1 MGDGLLSLNWNNHGA
16 TFCHTLAALRG
27 KDKYTDVTV
36 SCEGNFYQVH
46 KLVLSTCSEYFEKIF
61 ENTPCK
67 HPVIVLRD
75 VQCDELESLLNY
87 MYKGVVSVAQSD
99 LSRLI
104 KVAELLQIKGLAV
117 PDEPPNPSKSGSHKR
132 SNDDRISP
140 RSSTDSPY
148 PKRRRRRE
156 SDNYQP
162 GTSSSSHSKNNES
175 HEPSWSED
183 RDNRLLDDR
192 LQEPLHS
199 PVTVN
204 VDETLVKEEILDN
217 DSEDQ
222 VPETDYGGLDHS
234 GDASQ
239 DAGGLMIPKFDDAK
253 DDEAEPSP
261 VTLPDPVVEAL
272 AGPSGL
278 QGWADGGDIAR
289 RMALGEGFGS
299 GESQDMSSSVGL
311 PPQAS
316 GQPQQMGKMVQP
328 TQRSFEAEFKKKL
341 FDKYG
346 QCQKYLIPE
355 SVYYK
360 IIEDMKTVAQVTTTK
375 SRHHYYILKKYEV
388 LNCGDVEKLIKK
400 RQSPEDRPVYYAT
413 IEDTYDIINEAHIA
427 TGHGGRDRMLK
438 HLGEKYA
445 NITKDAVELYK
456 SYCLVCQ
463 EKRKR
468 PKTTGVIARPILSNE
483 LNS

>member
-316 GQPQQMGKMVQP
+316 GQPQQMVPQLGNSKTDEMKRKGRKSDLLPRRFSCPHCSYTTNVP
-328 TQRSFEAEFKKKL
+328 
-341 FDKYG
+341 
-346 QCQKYLIPE
+346 I
-355 SVYYK
+355 
-360 IIEDMKTVAQVTTTK
+360 DMSSHIRNHTGERFYTCIFCPKRVTHK
-375 SRHHYYILKKYEV
+375 
-388 LNCGDVEKLIKK
+388 G
-400 RQSPEDRPVYYAT
+400 
-413 IEDTYDIINEAHIA
+413 HI
-427 TGHGGRDRMLK
+427 GK
-438 HLGEKYA
+438 HLRAHTGEKP
-445 NITKDAVELYK
+445 YK
-456 SYCLVCQ
+456 CAFCPSQFSQACHLQEHTRIHTGEKPFGCHLCSYQSAYRSGL
-463 EKRKR
+463 
-468 PKTTGVIARPILSNE
+468 ARHIKAHHR
-483 LNS
+483 

>member
-162 GTSSSSHSKNNES
+162 GTSSSSHSKNSES

-222 VPETDYGGLDHS
+222 VPETDYGGLGDHS

-316 GQPQQMGKMVQP
+316 GQPQQMV
-328 TQRSFEAEFKKKL
+328 L
-341 FDKYG
+341 
-346 QCQKYLIPE
+346 LE
-355 SVYYK
+355 SNDGGSSRGGGGG
-360 IIEDMKTVAQVTTTK
+360 ERTK
-375 SRHHYYILKKYEV
+375 SPLGGQHCCRYCNYASHFKGNVVRHMRVHTGDKPFACPYCPLKFIQKCILTMHV
-388 LNCGDVEKLIKK
+388 RTHTGEKPHACHLCPYRAIKK
-400 RQSPEDRPVYYAT
+400 
-413 IEDTYDIINEAHIA
+413 IL
-427 TGHGGRDRMLK
+427 LK
-438 HLGEKYA
+438 NHL
-445 NITKDAVELYK
+445 
-456 SYCLVCQ
+456 
-463 EKRKR
+463 
-468 PKTTGVIARPILSNE
+468 LSKHQ
-483 LNS
+483 LQM

>member
-316 GQPQQMGKMVQP
+316 GQPQQMVMESDVLRQETGDE
-328 TQRSFEAEFKKKL
+328 SSKKL
-341 FDKYG
+341 
-346 QCQKYLIPE
+346 QCPFCNYVAKRKLHLASHIYSHTGEKPFE
-355 SVYYK
+355 CSYCSK
-360 IIEDMKTVAQVTTTK
+360 KFTSKTHLKLHIRTHTGEKPYVCSHCSYCSTQSSSLKNHVL
-375 SRHHYYILKKYEV
+375 RHHWDKV
-388 LNCGDVEKLIKK
+388 N
-400 RQSPEDRPVYYAT
+400 
-413 IEDTYDIINEAHIA
+413 
-427 TGHGGRDRMLK
+427 
-438 HLGEKYA
+438 
-445 NITKDAVELYK
+445 LY
-456 SYCLVCQ
+456 
-463 EKRKR
+463 
-468 PKTTGVIARPILSNE
+468 
-483 LNS
+483 

>member
-162 GTSSSSHSKNNES
+162 GTSSSSHSKNSES

-222 VPETDYGGLDHS
+222 VPETDYGGLGDHS

-316 GQPQQMGKMVQP
+316 GQPQQMV
-328 TQRSFEAEFKKKL
+328 TQRRRRTISGGELKKK
-341 FDKYG
+341 KRH
-346 QCQKYLIPE
+346 QCSYCEYSTDNSGNIIGHIRIHTGEKPYKCSYCPWEFSQLTNYKNHLRTHTGEKPFSCQFCPYRATQKSSLKNHIL
-355 SVYYK
+355 
-360 IIEDMKTVAQVTTTK
+360 
-375 SRHHYYILKKYEV
+375 SRHT
-388 LNCGDVEKLIKK
+388 N
-400 RQSPEDRPVYYAT
+400 RP
-413 IEDTYDIINEAHIA
+413 
-427 TGHGGRDRMLK
+427 
-438 HLGEKYA
+438 
-445 NITKDAVELYK
+445 
-456 SYCLVCQ
+456 
-463 EKRKR
+463 
-468 PKTTGVIARPILSNE
+468 
-483 LNS
+483 

>member
-316 GQPQQMGKMVQP
+316 GQPQQMVMLGGVGNGTVKNHCCPYCNYSSATKGRLRDHIYIHTGYRPYQC
-328 TQRSFEAEFKKKL
+328 SFCDKKFFTKTHLKL
-341 FDKYG
+341 HVRTHTGERPY
-346 QCQKYLIPE
+346 QCNYC
-355 SVYYK
+355 SYSA
-360 IIEDMKTVAQVTTTK
+360 AQTST
-375 SRHHYYILKKYEV
+375 
-388 LNCGDVEKLIKK
+388 LNTHIKK
-400 RQSPEDRPVYYAT
+400 VHKVE
-413 IEDTYDIINEAHIA
+413 TYN
-427 TGHGGRDRMLK
+427 
-438 HLGEKYA
+438 
-445 NITKDAVELYK
+445 
-456 SYCLVCQ
+456 
-463 EKRKR
+463 
-468 PKTTGVIARPILSNE
+468 
-483 LNS
+483 

>member
-316 GQPQQMGKMVQP
+316 GQPQQMVAMESADVVRGGRTLKMYQCPYCSHSTVHKFNLKDHIRTHTGYKP
-328 TQRSFEAEFKKKL
+328 YLCT
-341 FDKYG
+341 Y
-346 QCQKYLIPE
+346 CQKRFNTRTHL
-355 SVYYK
+355 
-360 IIEDMKTVAQVTTTK
+360 KT
-375 SRHHYYILKKYEV
+375 
-388 LNCGDVEKLIKK
+388 
-400 RQSPEDRPVYYAT
+400 
-413 IEDTYDIINEAHIA
+413 HIRIH
-427 TGHGGRDRMLK
+427 T
-438 HLGEKYA
+438 GEKPYNCRYCSYSA
-445 NITKDAVELYK
+445 TQSSSVKSHVLAHHKDEV
-456 SYCLVCQ
+456 S
-463 EKRKR
+463 
-468 PKTTGVIARPILSNE
+468 LSKQ
-483 LNS
+483 

>member
-162 GTSSSSHSKNNES
+162 GTSSSSHSKNSES

-222 VPETDYGGLDHS
+222 VPETDYGGLGDHS

-316 GQPQQMGKMVQP
+316 GQPQQMKTRMDITTDAGQHQ
-328 TQRSFEAEFKKKL
+328 TLRSDPNSTEHKCPHCSFTSTVPFEVSAHIRIHTGERFYLCLFCPKKN
-341 FDKYG
+341 
-346 QCQKYLIPE
+346 
-355 SVYYK
+355 
-360 IIEDMKTVAQVTTTK
+360 
-375 SRHHYYILKKYEV
+375 ILK
-388 LNCGDVEKLIKK
+388 GDLV
-400 RQSPEDRPVYYAT
+400 
-413 IEDTYDIINEAHIA
+413 
-427 TGHGGRDRMLK
+427 K
-438 HLGEKYA
+438 HMRVHTGEKPFSCRFCSSQFTQGSHLKVHERKHTGEKPFSCSFCSYQTA
-445 NITKDAVELYK
+445 WK
-456 SYCLVCQ
+456 SDLTRHVWRCHQ
-463 EKRKR
+463 RQK
-468 PKTTGVIARPILSNE
+468 
-483 LNS
+483 

>member
-316 GQPQQMGKMVQP
+316 GQPQQMNLMLEEVPREAGASQGAWQQYSGKHFPCLRCDYVGRRPSDLESHMRKHTGEKPFSCSICKKSFAHRSTLKDHERVHTGEKP
-328 TQRSFEAEFKKKL
+328 YVCSYCHRGFNQRGILRAHERAKHTGEKPFACS
-341 FDKYG
+341 
-346 QCQKYLIPE
+346 QCPSRFPQLANLRVHE
-355 SVYYK
+355 R
-360 IIEDMKTVAQVTTTK
+360 
-375 SRHHYYILKKYEV
+375 RHH
-388 LNCGDVEKLIKK
+388 
-400 RQSPEDRPVYYAT
+400 SSAT
-413 IEDTYDIINEAHIA
+413 QQNFGLTSDFQN
-427 TGHGGRDRMLK
+427 L
-438 HLGEKYA
+438 
-445 NITKDAVELYK
+445 
-456 SYCLVCQ
+456 
-463 EKRKR
+463 
-468 PKTTGVIARPILSNE
+468 
-483 LNS
+483 

>member
-316 GQPQQMGKMVQP
+316 GQPQQMVLLESNDGGNSRGGGGGERMKSPLGGQH
-328 TQRSFEAEFKKKL
+328 RCRYCSYASHFKGNVVRHMRVHTG
-341 FDKYG
+341 DKPFACPY
-346 QCQKYLIPE
+346 CPLKFIQKC
-355 SVYYK
+355 
-360 IIEDMKTVAQVTTTK
+360 
-375 SRHHYYILKKYEV
+375 ILTMHV
-388 LNCGDVEKLIKK
+388 RTHTGEKPHACHLCPYRAIKK
-400 RQSPEDRPVYYAT
+400 
-413 IEDTYDIINEAHIA
+413 IL
-427 TGHGGRDRMLK
+427 LK
-438 HLGEKYA
+438 NHL
-445 NITKDAVELYK
+445 
-456 SYCLVCQ
+456 
-463 EKRKR
+463 
-468 PKTTGVIARPILSNE
+468 LSKHQ
-483 LNS
+483 LQM

>member
-316 GQPQQMGKMVQP
+316 GQPQQMVTMP
-328 TQRSFEAEFKKKL
+328 TVPLEYCSVRGVMS
-341 FDKYG
+341 DN
-346 QCQKYLIPE
+346 IP
-355 SVYYK
+355 VK
-360 IIEDMKTVAQVTTTK
+360 
-375 SRHHYYILKKYEV
+375 RHKCPYCEY
-388 LNCGDVEKLIKK
+388 
-400 RQSPEDRPVYYAT
+400 ST
-413 IEDTYDIINEAHIA
+413 DIASNLSNHV
-427 TGHGGRDRMLK
+427 RM
-438 HLGEKYA
+438 HTGEKPFSC
-445 NITKDAVELYK
+445 
-456 SYCLVCQ
+456 SYCSLRFSHRSNLKSHIRTHTG
-463 EKRKR
+463 EKPYACSLCSYRTNR
-468 PKTTGVIARPILSNE
+468 STTLKTHVFRFHSMDANLEARPS
-483 LNS
+483 SYS

>member
-316 GQPQQMGKMVQP
+316 GQPQQMVMLDASDGL
-328 TQRSFEAEFKKKL
+328 RAS
-341 FDKYG
+341 
-346 QCQKYLIPE
+346 
-355 SVYYK
+355 
-360 IIEDMKTVAQVTTTK
+360 
-375 SRHHYYILKKYEV
+375 
-388 LNCGDVEKLIKK
+388 CGTEGSNFI
-400 RQSPEDRPVYYAT
+400 RRPVYECPYCPYTT
-413 IEDTYDIINEAHIA
+413 IQKSHHREHIR
-427 TGHGGRDRMLK
+427 THT
-438 HLGEKYA
+438 GEKPYGCPHCPFRFTQKINLTRHIRIHTGEKPFACSLCPYRATQGTLLKKHVA
-445 NITKDAVELYK
+445 NHHPTAP
-456 SYCLVCQ
+456 Q
-463 EKRKR
+463 
-468 PKTTGVIARPILSNE
+468 
-483 LNS
+483 

>member
-316 GQPQQMGKMVQP
+316 GQPQQMVLPEINDGGSSRGGG
-328 TQRSFEAEFKKKL
+328 TQYPAVSQHQCSYCDYTSHFRGNVLRHMRVHTGDKPHACPYCHLKFIQKCNLTMHVRTHTGERPYVCSYCKADFNQLTTFKDHML
-341 FDKYG
+341 THTG
-346 QCQKYLIPE
+346 
-355 SVYYK
+355 
-360 IIEDMKTVAQVTTTK
+360 
-375 SRHHYYILKKYEV
+375 
-388 LNCGDVEKLIKK
+388 EKPHACHLCPYRAIKK
-400 RQSPEDRPVYYAT
+400 ST
-413 IEDTYDIINEAHIA
+413 
-427 TGHGGRDRMLK
+427 LK
-438 HLGEKYA
+438 NHLSSKHQ
-445 NITKDAVELYK
+445 L
-456 SYCLVCQ
+456 Q
-463 EKRKR
+463 M
-468 PKTTGVIARPILSNE
+468 
-483 LNS
+483 

>member
-316 GQPQQMGKMVQP
+316 GQPQQMVPHMDFTSADQG
-328 TQRSFEAEFKKKL
+328 QRSSGSLEPVARVHVCPYCSYT
-341 FDKYG
+341 D
-346 QCQKYLIPE
+346 
-355 SVYYK
+355 
-360 IIEDMKTVAQVTTTK
+360 TVAIEMSSHLRTHTSEKFFPCVFCPKKFVLKVDTV
-375 SRHHYYILKKYEV
+375 RHMRVH
-388 LNCGDVEKLIKK
+388 
-400 RQSPEDRPVYYAT
+400 T
-413 IEDTYDIINEAHIA
+413 
-427 TGHGGRDRMLK
+427 
-438 HLGEKYA
+438 GEKPYSCRFCSA
-445 NITKDAVELYK
+445 RFTQLPHQRQHERRHTGEKPFSCHACPYQSAQK
-456 SYCLVCQ
+456 SGLNRHI
-463 EKRKR
+463 RKHHWQ
-468 PKTTGVIARPILSNE
+468 
-483 LNS
+483 

>member
-316 GQPQQMGKMVQP
+316 GQPQQMVEMGTVETIAMRRRY
-328 TQRSFEAEFKKKL
+328 TQWRH
-341 FDKYG
+341 
-346 QCQKYLIPE
+346 QC
-355 SVYYK
+355 
-360 IIEDMKTVAQVTTTK
+360 TFC
-375 SRHHYYILKKYEV
+375 
-388 LNCGDVEKLIKK
+388 N
-400 RQSPEDRPVYYAT
+400 YAT
-413 IEDTYDIINEAHIA
+413 NVKTHLRDHMYIH
-427 TGHGGRDRMLK
+427 TGIKPFSCMHCTMKFTTASNLK
-438 HLGEKYA
+438 RHMRRYH
-445 NITKDAVELYK
+445 
-456 SYCLVCQ
+456 C
-463 EKRKR
+463 
-468 PKTTGVIARPILSNE
+468 
-483 LNS
+483 

>member
-316 GQPQQMGKMVQP
+316 GQPQQMVEQVKPRLEEVVTEVGTIKTYYCPHCDYSTLHKGYLKVHINIHTGYKPYQCPYCPVRFSDNTTRRNHIRRHTGERPFKCIYCPFAAIQRTTLNRHMQKHHVQ
-328 TQRSFEAEFKKKL
+328 
-341 FDKYG
+341 
-346 QCQKYLIPE
+346 
-355 SVYYK
+355 
-360 IIEDMKTVAQVTTTK
+360 
-375 SRHHYYILKKYEV
+375 
-388 LNCGDVEKLIKK
+388 
-400 RQSPEDRPVYYAT
+400 
-413 IEDTYDIINEAHIA
+413 
-427 TGHGGRDRMLK
+427 
-438 HLGEKYA
+438 
-445 NITKDAVELYK
+445 
-456 SYCLVCQ
+456 
-463 EKRKR
+463 
-468 PKTTGVIARPILSNE
+468 
-483 LNS
+483 